1 MSRWIRAARSSPL
14 RAAPASPAPPRPPS
28 ASRSSSSMTFVY
40 QRSYRGK
47 VQAALLDWAGTTT
60 DFGCMA
66 PAVVFVK
73 VFERAG
79 VPITMDEARAPMGA
93 HKRVHIQK
101 VTEQDAVR
109 ARWQA
114 RHGRPPG
121 EADVDR
127 MFADFVPLQLECLS
141 EYSTLIP
148 GTLEVVAALRAREV
162 KIGSTAGSLREM
174 MVINLGAANAAVYE
188 AHD

>member
-79 VPITMDEARAPMGA
+79 VPISMEEARVPMGA

-101 VTEQDAVR
+101 ITQIDAVKQ
-109 ARWQA
+109 RWQA
-114 RHGRPPG
+114 KDGRPP
-121 EADVDR
+121 
-127 MFADFVPLQLECLS
+127 P
-141 EYSTLIP
+141 
-148 GTLEVVAALRAREV
+148 
-162 KIGSTAGSLREM
+162 
-174 MVINLGAANAAVYE
+174 GAARTRACAVLVSPPL
-188 AHD
+188 